1 MIIQDSPPLRTREA
15 YAPTT
20 LPVNVAGGV
29 LTGPGTLLSIWAT
42 AYNKGVAK
50 GATPAECAKHGM
62 HEMLTQGKM
71 ADIRQISYQ
80 AAAATDPGAPSTFNF
95 DPGQYFPTTG
105 IGTWENLP
113 FAALALACA
122 IAAGSIIGII
132 IAVAII
138 IIDLVEMLLNVFSGK
153 PRAQDTVTIG
163 NRLCHSQNP
172 AGYIAGTLL
181 LRNLS
186 QNDIVLSSTNAKD
199 QQILGEIR
207 RQAYNLIVAQGQ
219 TEKFAKATI
228 DYVWNSSND
237 KNFKLP
243 EWLKTWPQK
252 GTTTNPPPNM
262 PQPCIPSAQ
271 DGQGDELTD
280 GLACA
285 SQNLAVIAAWMPY
298 LWSQLGSG
306 TPGTGGGGGTTDPV
320 TCTQLTG
327 LLDATN
333 GALAAIATAIAT
345 AGAGGGTPID
355 LSMIATELGTLLME
369 LRNYPPVWQAIGLAL
384 NNNLAAIASAITT
397 APGTDVSSIAK
408 PLAAIAPSRQIMPA
422 VVEAWLAE
430 GLIDGS
436 MGQLINGSPGL
447 EEIIEKDIP
456 GATTVL
462 RWAKMLGVKTGVSWS
477 DVLNFITPEFIKWF
491 EPLLAQLE
499 GLLRNTY
506 GGLKPGLLG
515 DIEKIGEGAAS
526 VAGLPA
532 IAALQF
538 VLGPAQAM
546 GHITPGQQ
554 TAAAQQTFGRAWAM
568 GETAHLL
575 AILAGLIPNGL
586 GFPFSGWAALV
597 AEAAGFREIA
607 TALHRPYY
615 AVAFSRP
622 TAYQA
627 NAATRSLYPTY
638 AHAQSLAARGLITA
652 AQLAECESYGGIQPA
667 YVAATERAAYEG
679 MNARLLL
686 RVIETGLFSQAVLTD
701 ELTFSGMRPS
711 SQSRIAHAA
720 PFLATAAQR
729 TELIASVQKA
739 AVAGLLDDAAVSSQV
754 SAANSN
760 TDETSLILSRIHLEI
775 LIAEAKDLESEYSTL
790 YQVGLVDDVTF
801 RGYLGGIGLQPW
813 KINTVAGKAE
823 ARANATLQRKTIAMA
838 NALARTTAAEERKA
852 AMKNYSTGSIDAAA
866 LLAALIVTGLTPIQA
881 AAWVDLAALQKKG
894 NLRWVHGVMLN
905 PNDAKLLSER
915 VAALSTQRSHGLIT
929 DAQLVAQL
937 SALTI
942 PKDEINVIVAKADAS
957 AAAAKLATLWPV
969 ATS

>member
-1 MIIQDSPPLRTREA
+1 MTLTDSPPLRTREA
-15 YAPTT
+15 YAPMT

-50 GATPAECAKHGM
+50 GATPQDCAKHAV

-95 DPGQYFPTTG
+95 NPGQYFPIDG
-105 IGTWENLP
+105 QVTWSEMQAQLS
-113 FAALALACA
+113 LALAICQVNLL
-122 IAAGSIIGII
+122 IGLIVLAAFIIM
-132 IAVAII
+132 
-138 IIDLVEMLLNVFSGK
+138 DLIVELINLFTGK
-153 PRAQDTVTIG
+153 PRALDTVTIG
-163 NRLCHSQNP
+163 NRLCTSQNP

-186 QNDIVLSSTNAKD
+186 QNDIVLSSSNAKD

-219 TEKFAKATI
+219 TEKFATATI
-228 DYVWNSSND
+228 DYVWSSSND

-252 GTTTNPPPNM
+252 GTGNQPPPNM

-298 LWSQLGSG
+298 LWGQLGSG
-306 TPGTGGGGGTTDPV
+306 TTGTGGGGGTTDPV

-355 LSMIATELGTLLME
+355 LAPIVKELTVLAAAAQS
-369 LRNYPPVWQAIGLAL
+369 YPPLAKAIGDAL
-384 NNNLAAIASAITT
+384 NNNLAAIASAILT

-408 PLAAIAPSRQIMPA
+408 PLAAIAPSRQVMPA

-436 MGQLINGSPGL
+436 MSQLINGSPGL

-477 DVLNFITPEFIKWF
+477 DVLQFITPEFIKWF
-491 EPLLAQLE
+491 VPLLAQLE

-532 IAALQF
+532 IAALEF
-538 VLGPAQAM
+538 VLGPVQAM

-575 AILAGLIPNGL
+575 AIIAGLLPDGL
-586 GFPFSGWAALV
+586 GFAFSGWAALV

-607 TALHRPYY
+607 TSIHRPYY
-615 AVAFSRP
+615 GVAFGRP

-627 NAATRSLYPTY
+627 NAATRSLFPTY
-638 AHAQSLAARGLITA
+638 ANAQSLAARGLITA
-652 AQLAECESYGGIQPA
+652 AQLAECEAYGGLQPA
-667 YVAATERAAYEG
+667 YVVATERGAYHG
-679 MNARLLL
+679 MNARQLL
-686 RVIETGLFSQAVLTD
+686 RLIETGLFTNVAISD
-701 ELTFSGMRPS
+701 ELTFSGMRPI
-711 SQSRIAHAA
+711 SQTRMQTAA

-729 TELIASVQKA
+729 TELIDTVESACVQ
-739 AVAGLLDDAAVSSQV
+739 GLLADADVRSLLSY
-754 SAANSN
+754 ANS
-760 TDETSLILSRIHLEI
+760 TSDQGSLILATAHLKI
-775 LIAEAKDLESEYSTL
+775 LIQETKDLESEYSTL
-790 YQVGLVDDVTF
+790 YYGGVIDDLTF
-801 RGYLGGIGLQPW
+801 RSYLSGIGLQQW

-823 ARANATLQRKTIAMA
+823 ARANAMLQRKTIAA
-838 NALARTTAAEERKA
+838 AAALARTTAAEERKT

-866 LLAALIVTGLTPIQA
+866 LAAALVVSGLTPIQA
-881 AAWVDLAALQKKG
+881 AAWVDLAVLQMKG
-894 NLRWVHGVMLN
+894 NLRWVHGLTLN
-905 PNDAKLLSER
+905 PNDAKLLTER
-915 VAALSTQRSHGLIT
+915 VAALSAQRSHGLIT

-942 PKDEINVIVAKADAS
+942 PKDEINAIVAKADAS

-969 ATS
+969 ETS

>member
-1 MIIQDSPPLRTREA
+1 MDLQDSPPLRTREA
-15 YAPTT
+15 YAPMT

-50 GATPAECAKHGM
+50 GATPQDCAKHAV

-95 DPGQYFPTTG
+95 NPGQYFPIDG
-105 IGTWENLP
+105 QVTWSEMQAQLS
-113 FAALALACA
+113 LALEICQVNLL
-122 IAAGSIIGII
+122 IGLIVLAAFIIM
-132 IAVAII
+132 
-138 IIDLVEMLLNVFSGK
+138 DLIVELINLFSGK

-163 NRLCHSQNP
+163 NRLCTSQNP

-186 QNDIVLSSTNAKD
+186 QNDIVLSSSDAKD
-199 QQILGEIR
+199 KKILGEIR
-207 RQAYNLIVAQGQ
+207 RQAYNLIVAQGE
-219 TEKFAKATI
+219 TEKFAKHTI

-298 LWSQLGSG
+298 LWGQLGSG
-306 TPGTGGGGGTTDPV
+306 TPGTGGGGVTTDPV

-333 GALAAIATAIAT
+333 GTLAAIATAIAT
-345 AGAGGGTPID
+345 AGAGGGAPVD

-369 LRNYPPVWQAIGLAL
+369 LRNYPPVWQAIGLAV
-384 NNNLAAIASAITT
+384 NNNLAAIASAILT
-397 APGTDVSSIAK
+397 AAPDSAGIV
-408 PLAAIAPSRQIMPA
+408 AAIKAIGSDTTIDEQFRDFLLGEGVLPA
-422 VVEAWLAE
+422 NVAQLMSGSTNFEALIKVLFPVLTSLVNWFHATGLDNPDVIYADAIGPFVTWLKTFWPEIKTAILALFKTATTPPISTFFTVTE
-430 GLIDGS
+430 GVA
-436 MGQLINGSPGL
+436 
-447 EEIIEKDIP
+447 EII
-456 GATTVL
+456 
-462 RWAKMLGVKTGVSWS
+462 
-477 DVLNFITPEFIKWF
+477 
-491 EPLLAQLE
+491 
-499 GLLRNTY
+499 
-506 GGLKPGLLG
+506 
-515 DIEKIGEGAAS
+515 AAIVGS
-526 VAGLPA
+526 PA
-532 IAALQF
+532 IAALNF
-538 VLGPAQAM
+538 VHAPALALGN
-546 GHITPGQQ
+546 IKPGDQT
-554 TAAAQQTFGRAWAM
+554 TAAALTFSRAWAM

-575 AILAGLIPNGL
+575 AILSGIAPTGL
-586 GFPFSGWAALV
+586 GAAFSGWAAQV
-597 AEAAGFREIA
+597 SDAAGFREIA

-622 TAYQA
+622 TTYQA
-627 NAATRSLYPTY
+627 NAAMRSLYPTW
-638 AHAQSLAARGLITA
+638 HEAQHLAARGLITA
-652 AQLAECESYGGIQPA
+652 AQLAECEAYGGLQPA
-667 YVAATERAAYEG
+667 YVAPTERGAYHG
-679 MNARLLL
+679 IHAFHLMSLIN
-686 RVIETGLFSQAVLTD
+686 TGLFTPDVLDD
-701 ELTFSGMRPS
+701 ELVFSGMRPV
-711 SQSRIAHAA
+711 SQDRMKTAA

-729 TELIASVQKA
+729 TELIATIQKA

-775 LIAEAKDLESEYSTL
+775 LIQEAKDLESEYSTL
-790 YQVGLVDDVTF
+790 YQVGLLDDVTF
-801 RGYLGGIGLQPW
+801 RGYLGGIGLQQW

-823 ARANATLQRKTIAMA
+823 ARANAMLQRKTIASA
-838 NALARTTAAEERKA
+838 AALARTTAAEERKT
-852 AMKNYSTGSIDAAA
+852 AMKNYSTGVFDAAA
-866 LLAALIVTGLTPIQA
+866 LLAALVVTGLTPIQA

-894 NLRWVHGVMLN
+894 NLRWVHGLTLN

-915 VAALSTQRSHGLIT
+915 VAALSAQRSHGLIT

-942 PKDEINVIVAKADAS
+942 PKDEINAIVAKADAS

-969 ATS
+969 ETS